1 MTEEHQ
7 PPSPAE
13 LTEEITRHLIRMSR
27 AHHSYTRIL
36 SNFLPEDEVK
46 TFVADAIKAQHITPK
61 LRELMEDFQ
70 FDLRERRYMANIEAE
85 LAFHSDKIRGIIE
98 GSPEGF
104 APQGDEYLP
113 GGAKMPFLERKR
125 ERADTPPIT
134 VQGRDGPVMFSP
146 TPPAGPV
153 REEGENA
160 PDCSECET
168 EIPNTD
174 SGGTWLT
181 EAYWDCEC
189 EKDYIHPKTEKSCGD
204 CGMDELEDGMPDS
217 HVHEVAKYV
226 DRPLCPDCQVKDA
239 A

>member
-13 LTEEITRHLIRMSR
+13 LTEELTGHLIRMSR

-36 SNFLPEDEVK
+36 SNFLPESEAK
-46 TFVADAIKAQHITPK
+46 ALAADAIKAKRLTPG
-61 LRELMEDFQ
+61 LRALMENFQ
-70 FDLRERRYMANIEAE
+70 LLPRERRYLAKLEAE
-85 LAFHSDKIRGIIE
+85 LAVHSRRVCELIE
-98 GSPEGF
+98 EFPGEF

-113 GGAKMPFLERKR
+113 GGVKMPSLEQKR
-125 ERADTPPIT
+125 ERTASTPVT
-134 VQGRDGPVMFSP
+134 VMGRDGPVMFSP
-146 TPPAGPV
+146 APPAGPV

-160 PDCSECET
+160 PDCSKCET

-226 DRPLCPDCQVKDA
+226 DRPLCPDCQVKNA